1 MGEWF
6 VLRELFWSPAI
17 RKGARVSADYIYI
30 TLRKRVF
37 VVHDVE
43 VSERFASTAYDY
55 LGRRQNIVWG
65 VLAGSGC

>member
-1 MGEWF
+1 MQTI
-6 VLRELFWSPAI
+6 SI
-17 RKGARVSADYIYI
+17 
-30 TLRKRVF
+30 VF